1 MGLRKGAGPIESE
14 AIQTMIETTELRKA
28 FGEHVAL
35 ESLNLSVRRGEVVGL
50 LGPNG
55 AGKSTLVKML
65 ATLVKPTSGRIR
77 VAGFDAA
84 TEPMNAKRRIGYV
97 PETSALFDTL
107 TGFEHLSMVVDLKG
121 LPRSA
126 GLRRVSELVDVL
138 GLRDAVHDQLRDY
151 SNGMRKKVLIASAL
165 LGNPD
170 VLLLD
175 EPMEGL
181 DAPSTALLRTLLREL
196 CRGYGVSVLLCSH
209 VLGAVERA
217 CDRIYVLSQ
226 GVAVAEGAPAEV
238 VAGVPGASDLE
249 GAFIRLTGA
258 PDTRVVAQRV
268 LRTLR

>member
-1 MGLRKGAGPIESE
+1 
-14 AIQTMIETTELRKA
+14 MIETTELRKA
-28 FGEHVAL
+28 FGTHVAL
-35 ESLNLSVRRGEVVGL
+35 ECLNLHVGRGEVVGL

-55 AGKSTLVKML
+55 AGKSTLLKML

-84 TEPMNAKRRIGYV
+84 AEPLDVRRRMGYV
-97 PETSALFDTL
+97 PETGALFDAL

-126 GLRRVSELVDVL
+126 GLRQASELVDVF
-138 GLRDAVHDQLRDY
+138 GLRDALHDPLREY
-151 SNGMRKKVLIASAL
+151 SNGMRKKVLVASAL
-165 LGNPD
+165 LGSPE

-181 DAPSTALLRTLLREL
+181 DAPTAALLRTLLREL
-196 CRGYGVSVLLCSH
+196 CGGHGVSVVLCSH

-217 CDRIYVLSQ
+217 CDRVCVLSQ
-226 GVAVAEGAPAEV
+226 GVAVAEGTPAGIV
-238 VAGVPGASDLE
+238 DGVPGADDLE
-249 GAFIRLTGA
+249 EAFVRLTGG
-258 PDTRVVAQRV
+258 PDAGAVARRV

>member
-1 MGLRKGAGPIESE
+1 
-14 AIQTMIETTELRKA
+14 MIETNELRKV

-35 ESLNLSVRRGEVVGL
+35 ESLSLRVRAGETVGL

-65 ATLVKPTSGRIR
+65 ATLVKPTSGRIQI
-77 VAGFDAA
+77 AGFDAA
-84 TEPMNAKRRIGYV
+84 TKPMDVRRRIGYV
-97 PETSALFDTL
+97 PETGALFDTL

-126 GLRRVSELVDVL
+126 ALRRALELVDVL
-138 GLRDAVHDQLRDY
+138 GLRDAVHDLLRDY
-151 SNGMRKKVLIASAL
+151 SNGMRKKMLIASAL
-165 LGNPD
+165 LGNPE

-175 EPMEGL
+175 EPIEGL

-196 CRGYGVSVLLCSH
+196 CSRYGVCVLLCSH

-226 GVAVAEGAPAEV
+226 GVAVAEGAPAEIV
-238 VAGVPGASDLE
+238 KGAPGASDLE
-249 GAFIRLTGA
+249 EAFIRLTGA
-258 PDTRVVAQRV
+258 PDTKAVAQKV
-268 LRTLR
+268 LRTLQ

>member
-1 MGLRKGAGPIESE
+1 
-14 AIQTMIETTELRKA
+14 MIETTELRKA
-28 FGEHVAL
+28 YGEHIVL
-35 ESLNLSVRRGEVVGL
+35 ESLNLCVRGGEVVGL

-65 ATLVKPTSGRIR
+65 ATLVRPTSGRIQ

-84 TEPMNAKRRIGYV
+84 TEAMDVRRRIGYV
-97 PETSALFDTL
+97 PETGALFDTL

-126 GLRRVSELVDVL
+126 GLRRASELIDVL
-138 GLRDAVHDQLRDY
+138 GLRDAAHDLLRDY

-165 LGNPD
+165 LGNPE

-175 EPMEGL
+175 EPIEGL

-196 CRGYGVSVLLCSH
+196 CCGYGVSVLLCSH

-226 GVAVAEGAPAEV
+226 GVAVAEGAPAEIV
-238 VAGVPGASDLE
+238 KAVPGVSDLE
-249 GAFIRLTGA
+249 EAFIRLTGA
-258 PDTRVVAQRV
+258 PDTRTVAQRI